1 MIVTHHRLPAIVL
14 ASLLAVGCS
23 TPTPEAGPD
32 REATG
37 NSVTLDSSQVAAIA
51 TVTAVRTTFQPAVIT
66 TGTVR
71 FNGERSTAVI
81 SPISGPVSRLVVAL
95 GDQVRPGDVLAT
107 VASPDF
113 AAAVADYRKATTA
126 WQNAR
131 RIADLND
138 KLLETG
144 ALPRAERDQ
153 SAADL
158 AEATADLEAA
168 RAALHSLGIA
178 ESTLLASADTGADS
192 VSPAI
197 RAPIAGTV
205 VERLITPGQLL
216 EAGATPT
223 FTIADLASMWVDAN
237 VFGAD
242 LATVRR
248 GDRAL
253 ITTDAST
260 DSFPG
265 RVDYVGALVDPDTRA
280 TAVRIVVPNPG
291 HQLRQNMLVRVR
303 ITSSRAREGVLV
315 PVSAVL
321 RDDENL
327 PFLFVQTS
335 PGHYLRRRI
344 SLGQRTDDRYEV
356 TDGLAGGEIVVSEG
370 GLYLSEAGTS

>member
-1 MIVTHHRLPAIVL
+1 MTARTLRFATLSLAGLL
-14 ASLLAVGCS
+14 ASACS
-23 TPTPEAGPD
+23 TPAPAGDPGQ
-32 REATG
+32 ATSRD
-37 NSVTLDSSQVAAIA
+37 SVALDSSQVAAIA
-51 TVTAVRTTFQPAVIT
+51 TATAERASFQPAVLT

-71 FNGERSTAVI
+71 FNGERSTEVI
-81 SPISGPVSRLVVAL
+81 APISGPVSRLVVSL
-95 GDQVRPGDVLAT
+95 GDHVAPGEVLAT

-113 AAAVADYRKATTA
+113 AAAVADYRKAATA
-126 WQNAR
+126 WQNAK

-138 KLLETG
+138 KLLATG

-153 SAADL
+153 SASDL
-158 AEATADLEAA
+158 AEATADLAAA
-168 RAALHSLGIA
+168 RSALQSLGIA
-178 ESTLLASADTGADS
+178 EATLDASSDAGADS
-192 VSPAI
+192 VAPAI

-216 EAGATPT
+216 EAGATPA
-223 FTIADLASMWVDAN
+223 FTIADLGTMWVDAN

-242 LATVRR
+242 LADVRR
-248 GDRAL
+248 GDRAV
-253 ITTDAST
+253 ITTDASS

-303 ITSSRAREGVLV
+303 IASARSREAVLV

-327 PFLFVQTS
+327 PYLFVQTG

-344 SLGQRTDDRYEV
+344 SLGQRSGDRYEV
-356 TDGLAGGEIVVSEG
+356 TGGLDGGEQVVVQG
-370 GLYLSEAGTS
+370 GLFLAEAGTS